1 MIKKKIK
8 LTNFHTF
15 VNLITS
21 FFNKFDP
28 KNIKN
33 SKHSHLFLSLITFII
48 ILFLY
53 LVYLSIPSFYK
64 NEVHDNLLNRLQNS
78 FNQNLSLPKNIKY
91 SIIPSPHFIYSDI
104 KFLNDKN
111 DKIISFA
118 EIKEL
123 KIYISQKNL
132 FNQSKIKVKYITIDK
147 GNFYFDRENIK
158 KLDFIFNSKIS
169 SDIIINNSNLFFKNK
184 NKELVTLI
192 NSKNIKLKYDN
203 KKKKNFVSLNG
214 NIFNTPIKIESNVD
228 YISKTNE
235 TNILLKD
242 LKLKIKNLSDYKK
255 KYSSYNEIKIF
266 RTELNNNLKIDDD
279 KLLINSSFSNFQ
291 LIPVDYQIDID
302 LDPFYFNSKIYLEK
316 MNISQIN
323 SPIIFE
329 DLIKNFVLGNNVIN
343 GKINFKIDEVK
354 NNKIIE
360 NLNINLKFNS
370 GEIFFKDANF
380 KVKKIGNL
388 SILSNSFE
396 LDDDRL
402 ILNGIF
408 NLEIKNEKNFY
419 RKFMVSKKNR
429 FSLTKIKFEFVYNFA
444 TNKFYINKIIFN
456 DDLKNIIDLQYEEV
470 SNWAKFKK
478 LIQNSTEY
486 YSG

>member
-1 MIKKKIK
+1 M
-8 LTNFHTF
+8 
-15 VNLITS
+15 
-21 FFNKFDP
+21 
-28 KNIKN
+28 
-33 SKHSHLFLSLITFII
+33 
-48 ILFLY
+48 
-53 LVYLSIPSFYK
+53 
-64 NEVHDNLLNRLQNS
+64 
-78 FNQNLSLPKNIKY
+78 
-91 SIIPSPHFIYSDI
+91 
-104 KFLNDKN
+104 
-111 DKIISFA
+111 
-118 EIKEL
+118 
-123 KIYISQKNL
+123 
-132 FNQSKIKVKYITIDK
+132 
-147 GNFYFDRENIK
+147 
-158 KLDFIFNSKIS
+158 
-169 SDIIINNSNLFFKNK
+169 
-184 NKELVTLI
+184 TLI
-192 NSKNIKLKYDN
+192 NSKNIQLKYDN